1 MKYIKLERKKRD
13 KKLKQESDKNRQ
25 KDVRSN

>member
-1 MKYIKLERKKRD
+1 MNYIKLERKKRD